1 MRAIVLTEYGGPEVL
16 RVREIPAPAPGPDD
30 LLVRVHATAL
40 NRADLLQRTGRYP
53 QPGSKPEH
61 EIPGL
66 EFAGTVEATGER
78 VREYQPGDRVMGLL
92 AGGGYAET
100 VVTHE
105 RMALAIPEE
114 MTFEEAA
121 AIPEV
126 YLTAFDA
133 LVLQC
138 GLTMGDT
145 VLVHSGGSGVGT
157 AAIQL
162 AHAAGA
168 RVLTTTGTDDKCA
181 RARALGAAVAINYN
195 TEDFRQA
202 VHAATDGRGADII
215 LDFVGAPYLERNLA
229 CAAPLGRIV
238 EIGTMGGAT
247 GEINL
252 GMLMQKR
259 LRLSGTVLRARPI
272 EEKIALT
279 QRFRRHAWPLFRS
292 GALKPIVDRVFA
304 LEQAGAAHEYMASN
318 ANFGKIV
325 LRVE

>member
-16 RVREIPAPAPGPDD
+16 RIREIPAPAPGAEE
-30 LLVRVHATAL
+30 LLVRVRATAL

-53 QPGSKPEH
+53 QPGPKPEH

-66 EFAGTVEATGER
+66 EFAGTVEAAGER
-78 VREYQPGDRVMGLL
+78 VRELRSGDRVMGLL
-92 AGGGYAET
+92 AGGGYADM

-105 RMALAIPEE
+105 RMALAIPEG

-133 LVLQC
+133 LVLQSN
-138 GLTMGDT
+138 LEMGDT

-162 AHAAGA
+162 ARAAGG
-168 RVLTTTGTDDKCA
+168 RVLTTTGSDEKCE
-181 RARALGAAVAINYN
+181 RARALGADVAINYK
-195 TEDFRQA
+195 TEDFREA
-202 VHAATDGRGADII
+202 VLAATAGRGADII

-259 LRLSGTVLRARPI
+259 LRLSGTVLRARPL

-279 QRFRRHAWPLFRS
+279 QAFRRHAMPLFAS
-292 GALKPIVDRVFA
+292 GALTPIVDRVFP
-304 LEQAGAAHEYMASN
+304 LEEADAAHDYMAGN

-325 LRVE
+325 LRVD